1 MEYRMTS
8 TTDNMTVK
16 TYQIKGSQL
25 IYKMPKELDHHVADP
40 LCKELDMLVESYQ
53 IMELVLD
60 FKDTE
65 FMDSSGIGVVI
76 GRSKTMQFRGG
87 ILYVMHLRERVSRIF
102 YTAGLYKIVKEKER

>member
-1 MEYRMTS
+1 MEKQITP
-8 TTDNMTVK
+8 TQDNWMIT

-25 IYKMPKELDHHVADP
+25 VYRMPRELDHHAAQQ
-40 LCKELDMLVESYQ
+40 LCRELDMMVESYQ

-60 FKDTE
+60 FADTE

-87 ILYVMHLRERVSRIF
+87 ILYVSHLRERVNGIF
-102 YTAGLYKIVKEKER
+102 QAAGLHKIVKVKEV